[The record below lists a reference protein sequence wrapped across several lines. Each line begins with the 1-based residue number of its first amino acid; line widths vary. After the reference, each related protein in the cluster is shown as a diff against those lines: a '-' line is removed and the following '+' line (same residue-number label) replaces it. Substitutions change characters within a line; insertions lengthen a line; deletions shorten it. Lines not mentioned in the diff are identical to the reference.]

1 MGFSFVHVSPVWGCK
16 LLLHT
21 LSSLMDGLLLLF
33 QRVHALVWRR
43 LYNIPG
49 LPHLRLHSF
58 VMLSHLA
65 MENYTNSC
73 DSELVAAKLLIT
85 NTFMPVLRDKV
96 FKQRKPKTCYC
107 MIYRYFSILYTG
119 TLAKFYE
126 QLTSLCVKTKPI
138 NRYFQYSTFD

>member
-1 MGFSFVHVSPVWGCK
+1 MDVGFSFVHVSPVWGCK

-65 MENYTNSC
+65 MKNYTNSC

-85 NTFMPVLRDKV
+85 NTFMAVLRDKL
-96 FKQRKPKTCYC
+96 FKQRKTKTRYSSYDLQILFYT
-107 MIYRYFSILYTG
+107 IYWNFGQVLWT
-119 TLAKFYE
+119 
-126 QLTSLCVKTKPI
+126 I
-138 NRYFQYSTFD
+138 NFLMC